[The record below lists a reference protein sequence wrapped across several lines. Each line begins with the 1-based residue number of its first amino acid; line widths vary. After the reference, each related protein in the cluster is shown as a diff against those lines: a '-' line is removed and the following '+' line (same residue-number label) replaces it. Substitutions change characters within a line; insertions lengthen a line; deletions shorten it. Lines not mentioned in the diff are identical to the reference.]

1 MRETREEI
9 KNKIIKALNRPKSIT
24 EIKKEIGKEEK
35 VIRIC
40 LQEISDKVTF
50 TTQTTSRGE
59 SKIYSL
65 KSNPLIQNNVT
76 THKKQKKENEQD
88 DDDYFGLCDLDTTD
102 KLEQSFL
109 NDNELEILKW
119 RECEEW

>member
-9 KNKIIKALNRPKSIT
+9 EDKIIKALNRPKSIT

-35 VIRIC
+35 VIRVC

-65 KSNPLIQNNVT
+65 KDNHIIANNIT
-76 THKKQKKENEQD
+76 TNKKQKKKE
-88 DDDYFGLCDLDTTD
+88 DDDYFGLCDLDTTEKLKD
-102 KLEQSFL
+102 KFL
-109 NDNELEILKW
+109 NESELEILKW
-119 RECEEW
+119 REQEEDW